1 METIVFA
8 GVIIALAGVAIWS
21 YNRGAKSLDVNNDGK
36 VDLDDAKQAVA
47 NTTQG
52 IVEDTR
58 DARDLALSL
67 ASESAARATVALEKI
82 KKPRAA
88 AAKKPA
94 KTTKPAKTSAA
105 KTSKP
110 RATKSSK

>member
-8 GVIIALAGVAIWS
+8 GVIMALGAVAIWS
-21 YNRGAKSLDVNNDGK
+21 YNRGAKSLDVNSDGK
-36 VDLDDAKQAVA
+36 VDIKDAKQAVV
-47 NTTQG
+47 NTAQG
-52 IVEDTR
+52 IAEDVR
-58 DARDLALSL
+58 DAKDLALSL

-94 KTTKPAKTSAA
+94 KTTKTAKPRVA
-105 KTSKP
+105 KP
-110 RATKSSK
+110 RAAKSSK

>member
-8 GVIIALAGVAIWS
+8 GVIIALAGVAIWY
-21 YNRGAKSLDVNNDGK
+21 YNRGGQGLDVNNDGK

-47 NTTQG
+47 NTAQG

-67 ASESAARATVALEKI
+67 ASESAARATAALDKV
-82 KKPRAA
+82 KKPRSTKAA
-88 AAKKPA
+88 TKEPAKT
-94 KTTKPAKTSAA
+94 KTTKPRATN
-105 KTSKP
+105 P

>member
-8 GVIIALAGVAIWS
+8 GVIIALAGVAIWF
-21 YNRGAKSLDVNNDGK
+21 YNRGAKSLDVNSDDK
-36 VDLDDAKQAVA
+36 VDIKDAKQAVA
-47 NTTQG
+47 NTAQG
-52 IVEDTR
+52 IVEDVR
-58 DARDLALSL
+58 DAKDLALSL

-94 KTTKPAKTSAA
+94 KTA
-105 KTSKP
+105 KP
-110 RATKSSK
+110 RTTKSSK

>member
-8 GVIIALAGVAIWS
+8 GVIIALAGVAIWY
-21 YNRGAKSLDVNNDGK
+21 YNRGSKGLDVNNDGK

-58 DARDLALSL
+58 DLALSL
-67 ASESAARATVALEKI
+67 ASDSAARAAVALERI

-88 AAKKPA
+88 TTKKPA
-94 KTTKPAKTSAA
+94 KKTTAA
-105 KTSKP
+105 KPSATKASKP
-110 RATKSSK
+110 RATRSTK